1 MVSLTSLSEEERR
14 RLLQQQLA
22 SGIPTQITPASVQGS
37 LLGIPDLP
45 GIFPTPSPSIDPS
58 AIPTPTPTPTPEAPV
73 IPSGGG
79 LSAAAQ
85 NRINELQNKWGGY
98 MDAHAFAT
106 GARSRRSSFDASLKS
121 AFGTAKD
128 EFQTIEHGNLKYTMH
143 RNPQTGEWTVI
154 AAAPRWKPKSWS
166 TTKDINGRPIFAE
179 GPHMGKLVSEVA
191 GQPMVEK
198 EQKAE
203 FTELADGRKYWVTG
217 PKAGQLV
224 LDKDLKKEPAPTED
238 IKEYEYA
245 ENLLRA
251 AAKARQDHGVDS
263 QEYLNAAGEYN
274 RFVARSTTAPSR
286 TEDIQEYEYL
296 NSLTTIADNMKAVHG
311 ENSSQ
316 YIAAKANVDRFAAQI
331 TKGTTQGYKPEVT
344 KFYRTAPAEGEEQQ
358 VVGFIDYTGGTPV
371 FRDMNRNILTGVVPI
386 PKAEI
391 SSTEQEFLDS
401 LTPVKTA
408 IGEGVVD
415 QIDTAID
422 VQQFKDLLVDLET
435 LGKGTT
441 GFRGVIAEKIGGPL
455 GQISPALER
464 GFVEA
469 IGGVTAEDASAYRNR
484 LRHAVM
490 GLIELYTAEESGRI
504 TEAEREITREAT
516 RMLSPDASEIQIRS
530 ALRNVLELKLIVQM
544 KAWISGGFDP
554 RYDLTTKE
562 GVKEIGEILF
572 EAGFKDDAILKSLT
586 RLKNIQIEMQKTH
599 LGRQ

>member
-143 RNPQTGEWTVI
+143 RNPQTGEWAVI
-154 AAAPRWKPKSWS
+154 AAAPRWEPKSWA
-166 TTKDINGRPIFAE
+166 TYTDRNGRERFKE
-179 GPHMGKLVSEVA
+179 GPYFGRLLSEVA

-198 EQKAE
+198 EEKPE

-224 LDKDLKKEPAPTED
+224 LDKDLRKEPTPTED
-238 IKEYEYA
+238 IKEHEYS

-251 AAKARQDHGVDS
+251 AAIARKDEGVNS
-263 QEYLNAAGEYN
+263 EAYKNAISEYN
-274 RFVARSTTAPSR
+274 RFVSRSTTAQSR